1 MSVNLK
7 RDQYKLSS
15 LNTDKKYFKSKPKN
29 LVFRNSCPRRR
40 KERVQCRKKYLKKQ
54 WLKSFQIWQ
63 KTKTQ
68 IFKSSVNP
76 KKTKSKIRMPKH
88 KVIKL
93 LKTVNKNIE
102 KSQRKMIHYLQGIND
117 FKAWGSFI
125 RNHGSKKE
133 MAHIFTALREK
144 NVQTRIIN
152 SVKISFRN
160 KGEMGILR

>member
-1 MSVNLK
+1 MEMIFKNQKTKVQCKKQTKNNWKGLIAYWKQEKVSVNLK

-68 IFKSSVNP
+68 RFKSSVNP
-76 KKTKSKIRMPKH
+76 KKNKSKIRMPKH

-102 KSQRKMIHYLQGIND
+102 KSQRKMIHYL
-117 FKAWGSFI
+117 
-125 RNHGSKKE
+125 
-133 MAHIFTALREK
+133 
-144 NVQTRIIN
+144 
-152 SVKISFRN
+152 
-160 KGEMGILR
+160 